1 MIRAIKDAWARWR
14 HPLMCSV
21 VRFEVLAYRISR
33 LDRPFRIGDIIRV
46 WPLGA
51 PASMASPPLLVLT
64 VDPIRFV
71 FRRARCYEVL
81 DQRILRL
88 WRGAFPQHGAPE
100 VQI

>member
-21 VRFEVLAYRISR
+21 VRF
-33 LDRPFRIGDIIRV
+33 DDGPFRHLGTLHVGDIVRV

-51 PASMASPPLLVLT
+51 FASMAGQPLLVLT

-81 DQRILRL
+81 AQRIRRL
-88 WRGAFPQHGAPE
+88 WRGVFPQHGAPE